1 MEVEY
6 KRDSNHNYII
16 LPVKEKAD
24 YQLRMILDN
33 DIPGLLSAKTREWN
47 GEEKLYYDIS
57 SRQPLSRM
65 YEKTEI
71 GLLELKGIIY
81 SLEDIKQQLRRFLID
96 EELLI
101 IDPDFCF
108 IEPGEQSVEWIISPA
123 PMDDIRE
130 QYTKLGEFILE
141 HTDHADNEARELAL
155 EIYRSIKED
164 RFLVENIIQT
174 MENAKL
180 LIKDS
185 LPAPID
191 YFQSEKDYSDMQEN
205 QVTYYEK
212 TTETWIQKLF
222 GLFKKND
229 EWMLPSDKKE
239 NIEVPKIA
247 GEIRNNTV
255 LDYGKTVV
263 IDVEEKLTKG
273 ILVGTGRF
281 DSNRYDVSG
290 EDYVIGSFKERV
302 DIYINSRKV
311 SRMHA
316 KIFRNEEGSYFIQDL
331 NSANGTKK
339 NGIYLDSNEISEL
352 KSGDEILF
360 SDTYTY
366 VFE

>member
-16 LPVKEKAD
+16 LPVKKKAD

-65 YEKTEI
+65 FEKNEI
-71 GLLELKGIIY
+71 GFLELKGFLY

-155 EIYRSIKED
+155 EIYRSIKEE

-185 LPAPID
+185 LPVSVD
-191 YFQSEKDYSDMQEN
+191 YFQPEKDISDLSEGQIP
-205 QVTYYEK
+205 YYGK

-229 EWMLPSDKKE
+229 EWMLMPDRKE
-239 NIEVPKIA
+239 TYDMPKVT
-247 GEIRNNTV
+247 GEMGNNAFT
-255 LDYGKTVV
+255 DYGKTVV
-263 IDVEEKLTKG
+263 IDVEEKITKG

-290 EDYVIGSFKERV
+290 EDYIIGSFKERV
-302 DIYINSRKV
+302 DIYINSRKI

-352 KSGDEILF
+352 KPGDEILF